1 MSNKTGRTY
10 MARAK
15 EDLQGKKVGR
25 KKTDIQNSPVKQF
38 FISAYSLGALIPF
51 VSITSGAYRKEMSLS
66 VFNEY
71 EHAFVR
77 HGQNDALFMV
87 GLYIFFYSIPFVY
100 TFLVLFDPPLAQDLE
115 KRKELILGKVMF
127 GTLISAWELWT
138 FLFLFPSCAEFI
150 RNIDTDTWNGW
161 LFLIW
166 CFVSVFVVFIIISM
180 IRDNKHKWEQDN
192 GKN

>member
-1 MSNKTGRTY
+1 

-38 FISAYSLGALIPF
+38 FISAYSCGALI
-51 VSITSGAYRKEMSLS
+51 VSSIITGDAYRKEMSIS
-66 VFNEY
+66 VFDQY
-71 EHAFVR
+71 EHALAR
-77 HGQNDALFMV
+77 HGQNDALFTV
-87 GLYIFFYSIPFVY
+87 CLYIFYYSIPFVY
-100 TFLVLFDPPLAQDLE
+100 TFLILFNPPLAQDLE
-115 KRKELILGKVMF
+115 NRKELILSKVMF

-138 FLFLFPSCAEFI
+138 LLFLFPSCAEFI

-180 IRDNKHKWEQDN
+180 IRDNRHKGEQDN
-192 GKN
+192 G